1 MKKYLYVVPLV
12 LVFCFTIACQDK
24 AAKAELEKLK
34 AKETS
39 ELKNEVLFRQFHKAL
54 DSQDIGR
61 FISFLAPGAVCH
73 GAGPQE
79 DLTAENAAQFLQPF
93 FQAFPDLTHTIEDIY
108 SKGDKVVARILI
120 QGTHK
125 AELMGIPPTGNRVRY
140 YQISMAQ
147 IVDGK
152 VKEGWRITD
161 SLGMMQQL
169 GMELKPMAAKKK

>member
-1 MKKYLYVVPLV
+1 MRKTLCILPLV
-12 LVFCFTIACQDK
+12 FLLCFSFACQNK
-24 AAKAELEKLK
+24 AAIAELGQLRAKYTAELEN
-34 AKETS
+34 ETI
-39 ELKNEVLFRQFHKAL
+39 FRQFHETL

-93 FQAFPDLTHTIEDIY
+93 FKAFPDLTHTIEDIY

-120 QGTHK
+120 QGTYK
-125 AELMGIPPTGNRVRY
+125 AKLMGISPTGNRVRY

-152 VKEGWRITD
+152 IKEGWRITD

-169 GMELKPMAAKKK
+169 

>member
-1 MKKYLYVVPLV
+1 MKKCLCIVPLV
-12 LVFCFTIACQDK
+12 LLLCFTIACQDK
-24 AAKAELEKLK
+24 AAMAELEQLR
-34 AKETS
+34 AKEIA
-39 ELKNEVLFRQFHKAL
+39 ELKNEAIFRQFHEAL

-79 DLTAENAAQFLQPF
+79 DLTAENVSLFLKPF
-93 FQAFPDLTHTIEDIY
+93 FKAIPDLTHTIEDIY

-152 VKEGWRITD
+152 IKEGWRITD

-169 GMELKPMAAKKK
+169 GMELRPKEVKK